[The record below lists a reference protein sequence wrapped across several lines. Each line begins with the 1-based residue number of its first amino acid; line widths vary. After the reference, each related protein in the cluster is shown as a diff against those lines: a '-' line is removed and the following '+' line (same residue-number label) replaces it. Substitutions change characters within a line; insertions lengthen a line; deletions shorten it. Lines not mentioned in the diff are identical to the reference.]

1 MLFKRHSSWKS
12 ALAQPFR
19 VIWKYTK
26 IIFPARDVVYI
37 EDGKIDSFQQKT
49 WVRVSKFSGKMFL
62 GLWALWATYIFVYQ
76 RPIMNSKAKEVEFL
90 KSSHQMQMAE
100 LAEYQKK
107 FADIHKNLIMLDEDL
122 VKDNK
127 SMETKF
133 DLTKRVQLW
142 AELDYIQAKLNKLY
156 EENRYNPEYLK
167 VANMTLDMQLTK
179 EENKQLSKRNKD
191 LEQSM
196 NMIYEADSKLTESI
210 ASITQNNINAIEK
223 DLRKIGGTLTS
234 LGLNQNTLI
243 KRAKKA
249 DFAYLGGRFTS
260 TNLDKIE
267 NIDEKYLKL
276 AEEIDLWKGLQR
288 TKTILPVGNPIKDPY
303 ITSKYGSREHP
314 INGKITIHKGI
325 DFAGHIGTP
334 LYAVAPGKVVRAGTE
349 SGYGKVVEIDHGLG
363 FSTLYGHLSEIR
375 VKKGDFVETKD
386 VIGLGGNTGRS
397 TGPHLHYEIR
407 YNNAPFNPYT
417 FVSAEK
423 LDY

>member
-196 NMIYEADSKLTESI
+196 NLIYAADSKLTESI
-210 ASITQNNINAIEK
+210 ASITQNN
-223 DLRKIGGTLTS
+223 
-234 LGLNQNTLI
+234 
-243 KRAKKA
+243 
-249 DFAYLGGRFTS
+249 
-260 TNLDKIE
+260 
-267 NIDEKYLKL
+267 
-276 AEEIDLWKGLQR
+276 
-288 TKTILPVGNPIKDPY
+288 
-303 ITSKYGSREHP
+303 
-314 INGKITIHKGI
+314 
-325 DFAGHIGTP
+325 
-334 LYAVAPGKVVRAGTE
+334 
-349 SGYGKVVEIDHGLG
+349 
-363 FSTLYGHLSEIR
+363 
-375 VKKGDFVETKD
+375 
-386 VIGLGGNTGRS
+386 
-397 TGPHLHYEIR
+397 
-407 YNNAPFNPYT
+407 
-417 FVSAEK
+417 
-423 LDY
+423 